1 MVSAGVPDRDRVS
14 LVGAGDRDDPTALRV
29 LFADEESQA
38 LVEHALV
45 AIDEADAEVGAGSV
59 FQVLLGDDFSRSSAS
74 PRRSP
79 VFRWWSRAISS

>member
-38 LVEHALV
+38 LV
-45 AIDEADAEVGAGSV
+45 
-59 FQVLLGDDFSRSSAS
+59 
-74 PRRSP
+74 
-79 VFRWWSRAISS
+79 